1 MDLFILD
8 SVFYLIFDEL
18 HLTTIHCQQVYAC
31 MQMTDG

>member
-18 HLTTIHCQQVYAC
+18 HLTAIYSQQVYAC
-31 MQMTDG
+31 MQLADG